1 MLVIG
6 AMKHMG
12 VASKFTVMHGK
23 TSQHLFFGIHV
34 SLFYQL
40 AGLRGVFVL

>member
-6 AMKHMG
+6 PMKHMG

-23 TSQHLFFGIHV
+23 TSQHLFVV